1 MLILAFAQYRQYAV
15 PLSSQPIVLVDW
27 YWKESV
33 ETHVRTSIALADN
46 LQALLH
52 ARLADKNYIEHY
64 KAIFTSTYGI
74 LFFGT
79 PHQGG
84 NGVEF
89 GQLIQNIASVAIQ
102 TNKGLLDHLEKDSA
116 FLEQLQDEY
125 KFIAHNF
132 DTKFCYETVPMRIF
146 GISKMVMSNTTA
158 LASVAHDSTDRK

>member
-1 MLILAFAQYRQYAV
+1 V
-15 PLSSQPIVLVDW
+15 
-27 YWKESV
+27 SV
-33 ETHVRTSIALADN
+33 ETSVRTSIALADN

-52 ARLADKNYIEHY
+52 AKLADNHIEHY

-89 GQLIQNIASVAIQ
+89 GQLVQTIASVAIQ
-102 TNKGLLDHLEKDSA
+102 TNKGLLDHLKKGSE
-116 FLEQLQDEY
+116 FLEKSLDEY
-125 KFIAHNF
+125 RFIADKF

-146 GISKMVMSNTTA
+146 GISKMVMSNATA